1 MHLFYLF
8 LFINSI
14 INGVQS
20 SGLDIL
26 LHCKA
31 NEKIAYVIYQMANI
45 GIFIYF
51 FLSVIID
58 LSWQFCLG
66 LLVYLLGLGM
76 CIVLV
81 KDFSPR
87 NDGLNTNEIYRFLE
101 IQYMSY
107 FIFF

>member
-1 MHLFYLF
+1 MNAFILLIPF
-8 LFINSI
+8 LLIAFINEGAI
-14 INGVQS
+14 KRAGYFAPLQ
-20 SGLDIL
+20 
-26 LHCKA
+26 C

-76 CIVLV
+76 GIVLV
-81 KDFSPR
+81 KDFFSKK
-87 NDGLNTNEIYRFLE
+87 
-101 IQYMSY
+101 
-107 FIFF
+107 

>member
-1 MHLFYLF
+1 MIMFPIIGVVRLEIDRGNKMNAFILLIPF
-8 LFINSI
+8 LLIAFINEGAI
-14 INGVQS
+14 KRAGYFAPLQ
-20 SGLDIL
+20 G
-26 LHCKA
+26 

-51 FLSVIID
+51 FLLVIID

-81 KDFSPR
+81 KDFFS
-87 NDGLNTNEIYRFLE
+87 NK
-101 IQYMSY
+101 
-107 FIFF
+107 

>member
-1 MHLFYLF
+1 MNAFILLIPF
-8 LFINSI
+8 LLIAFINEGAI
-14 INGVQS
+14 KRAGYFA
-20 SGLDIL
+20 L
-26 LHCKA
+26 LQG

-51 FLSVIID
+51 FLLVIID

-81 KDFSPR
+81 KDFFSKK
-87 NDGLNTNEIYRFLE
+87 
-101 IQYMSY
+101 
-107 FIFF
+107 

>member
-1 MHLFYLF
+1 MNAFILLIPF
-8 LFINSI
+8 LLIAFINEGAI
-14 INGVQS
+14 KRTGYFAPLQ
-20 SGLDIL
+20 G
-26 LHCKA
+26 

-51 FLSVIID
+51 FLLVIID

-81 KDFSPR
+81 KDFFS
-87 NDGLNTNEIYRFLE
+87 NK
-101 IQYMSY
+101 
-107 FIFF
+107 

>member
-1 MHLFYLF
+1 MNAFILLIPF
-8 LFINSI
+8 LLIAFINEGAIKRAGYFSPLQ
-14 INGVQS
+14 G
-20 SGLDIL
+20 
-26 LHCKA
+26 

-51 FLSVIID
+51 FLLVIID

-81 KDFSPR
+81 KDFFS
-87 NDGLNTNEIYRFLE
+87 NK
-101 IQYMSY
+101 
-107 FIFF
+107 